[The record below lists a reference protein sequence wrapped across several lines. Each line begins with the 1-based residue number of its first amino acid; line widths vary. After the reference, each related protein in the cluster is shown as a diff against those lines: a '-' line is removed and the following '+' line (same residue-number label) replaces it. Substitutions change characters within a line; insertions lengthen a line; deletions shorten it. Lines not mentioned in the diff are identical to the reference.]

1 MTATLTEDQRD
12 ALQELCN
19 VAMGQAGDSLARLLN
34 HFVELSIPTIKLH
47 DVQSLPVGISPLFID
62 PPVIAGAQVFRIA
75 AHDAD
80 QVEGLAIVTVPT
92 PALHALQNLMAVN
105 DQRALLLKLTSVIAG
120 DFLWG
125 LGQQLDLSIAP
136 DSPTWHGV
144 IADTDSMLA
153 TLPRIYHST
162 LCVDLNYR
170 LEQHNFQCGL
180 ILLLPDQAFVYLQ
193 NRLQELLG

>member
-1 MTATLTEDQRD
+1 MTATLSDDQRD

-34 HFVELSIPTIKLH
+34 HFVELSIPNIQLH
-47 DVQSLPVGISPLFID
+47 DVQSLPAGISPLFIA

-75 AHDAD
+75 AAA
-80 QVEGLAIVTVPT
+80 QASVEGLAIVTVPT
-92 PALHALQNLMAVN
+92 TALVALQQLLAIN

-125 LGQQLDLSIAP
+125 LGQQLEMSIAP
-136 DSPTWHGV
+136 DAAAWHGV
-144 IADTDSMLA
+144 IADTNSMLA
-153 TLPRIYHST
+153 TLPRIYQST

-193 NRLQELLG
+193 NRLQELL

>member
-1 MTATLTEDQRD
+1 MTTMLSEDQRD

-34 HFVELSIPTIKLH
+34 HFVELSIPHIELH
-47 DVQSLPVGISPLFID
+47 DAQSLSAGIAPLFID
-62 PPVIAGAQVFRIA
+62 PPVVAGVQNFSLSQGVGGVALDGQ
-75 AHDAD
+75 
-80 QVEGLAIVTVPT
+80 AIVTVPT
-92 PALHALQNLMAVN
+92 PALDALQSLLGVT

-125 LGQQLDLSIAP
+125 LGQQLEIPIAP
-136 DSPTWHGV
+136 DTANWLGV
-144 IADTDSMLA
+144 IADTQTMLA
-153 TLPRIYHST
+153 NLPTVYQST

-180 ILLLPDQAFVYLQ
+180 ILLLPDEAFVFLQ
-193 NRLQELLG
+193 SRLQELL

>member
-1 MTATLTEDQRD
+1 MTISLSEEQRD

-34 HFVELSIPTIKLH
+34 HFVELSIPNIQLH
-47 DVQSLPVGISPLFID
+47 DVQSLPAGISPLFVA

-75 AHDAD
+75 AEGDD
-80 QVEGLAIVTVPT
+80 PLEGLAIVTVPT
-92 PALHALQNLMAVN
+92 TALAELQNLLAIN

-125 LGQQLDLSIAP
+125 LGQQLDISIAP
-136 DSPTWHGV
+136 DAATWHGV

-193 NRLQELLG
+193 NRLQELL